1 MERDVVQFLDD
12 YFDELDAGN
21 AAILCRILSVDS
33 SIAPFSSLFLA
44 GESQTRKVVVITLR
58 AALYP
63 REALGSFGCG
73 DSDFLAT
80 GPLQTR
86 ADTRMRAIPL
96 ASDEFE
102 FAFSLA
108 SQ

>member
-44 GESQTRKVVVITLR
+44 GESQTRKVVVIH
-58 AALYP
+58 
-63 REALGSFGCG
+63 
-73 DSDFLAT
+73 
-80 GPLQTR
+80 
-86 ADTRMRAIPL
+86 
-96 ASDEFE
+96 
-102 FAFSLA
+102 
-108 SQ
+108 